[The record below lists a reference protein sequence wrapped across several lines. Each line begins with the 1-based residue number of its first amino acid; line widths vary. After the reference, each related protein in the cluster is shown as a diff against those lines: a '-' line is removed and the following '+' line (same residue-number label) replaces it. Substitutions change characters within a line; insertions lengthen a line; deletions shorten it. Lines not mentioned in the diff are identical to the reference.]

1 MIRHMI
7 IRAVYLLLL
16 LTSLTVHADPTASP
30 PLPGS
35 TADKVYTLDASLWA
49 RPRSGAAVAG
59 LAPVR
64 EAVQDLVGQ
73 PGSRLAIRYP
83 GGEEGGLWA
92 QELRDWLV
100 ALGVEPELVL
110 MQPGLGQ
117 DDRVELRV
125 VKPLN

>member
-1 MIRHMI
+1 MNL
-7 IRAVYLLLL
+7 RAVCLSLLLA
-16 LTSLTVHADPTASP
+16 SLPAHADPVASQ
-30 PLPGS
+30 PLPAT
-35 TADKVYTLDASLWA
+35 TADRVYALDASLWA
-49 RPRSGAAVAG
+49 RPRSGEAVAG

-64 EAVQDLVGQ
+64 EAVQELLGR

-100 ALGVEPELVL
+100 ALGVEPELLL
-110 MQPGLGQ
+110 MQPGLGR
-117 DDRVELRV
+117 DDLIELQV

>member
-1 MIRHMI
+1 MKL
-7 IRAVYLLLL
+7 RAVCLSLLFA
-16 LTSLTVHADPTASP
+16 SLPVHADPVANP
-30 PLPGS
+30 PAP
-35 TADKVYTLDASLWA
+35 ADQVYTLDASLWA
-49 RPRSGAAVAG
+49 RPRSGEAVTG

-64 EAVQDLVGQ
+64 EAVQALINR

-100 ALGVEPELVL
+100 ALGVEPELLL
-110 MQPGLGQ
+110 MQPGLGH
-117 DDRVELRV
+117 DDRIELHV